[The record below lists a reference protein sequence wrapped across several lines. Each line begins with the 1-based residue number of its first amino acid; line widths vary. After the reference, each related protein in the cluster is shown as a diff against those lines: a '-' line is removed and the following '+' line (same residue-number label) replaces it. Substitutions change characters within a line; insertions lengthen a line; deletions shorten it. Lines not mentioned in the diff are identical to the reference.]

1 MKEFRRVDMW
11 MLGKSLLRLL
21 LRIQRSEI
29 VRSVYFWKL
38 REMIFREVMRAKF
51 NRIKIGA
58 FKK

>member
-1 MKEFRRVDMW
+1 MW

-38 REMIFREVMRAKF
+38 REMIFREVMRAKL

>member
-1 MKEFRRVDMW
+1 MW

-29 VRSVYFWKL
+29 VRSVYYRKL